1 LDFCVGRQRVMV
13 MVIRSF
19 SVVRD
24 SRLYMQSKRYMSS
37 TDEKDD
43 EAKAK
48 SFGAYL
54 RGLREQRRKV
64 NRRYSVRQ
72 TAERIG
78 VEPTHLSKIE
88 RGEIYPP
95 TEDMMRRLAADLG
108 EDADLLL
115 ARAGLVAS
123 DVLEVIA
130 KRPTLFAEII
140 RGLGDVS
147 DQELSA
153 LVHKVRNGVW

>member
-1 LDFCVGRQRVMV
+1 MPDL
-13 MVIRSF
+13 SF
-19 SVVRD
+19 
-24 SRLYMQSKRYMSS
+24 L
-37 TDEKDD
+37 TDDARALEALLRILPMF
-43 EAKAK
+43 AKALVILVAG
-48 SFGAYL
+48 FMLARL
-54 RGLREQRRKV
+54 LARLA
-64 NRRYSVRQ
+64 RQ

-88 RGEIYPP
+88 RGGIYPP
-95 TEDMMRRLAADLG
+95 TEDTVRRLAADLG

-123 DVLEVIA
+123 DILEVIA

>member
-1 LDFCVGRQRVMV
+1 

-24 SRLYMQSKRYMSS
+24 SRLCMQSRRYVSS
-37 TDEKDD
+37 ADEKDD

-48 SFGAYL
+48 SFGAHL
-54 RGLREQRRKV
+54 RGLREQRLKV

-95 TEDMMRRLAADLG
+95 TEDTMRRLAADLG

-115 ARAGLVAS
+115 ARADLVAS
-123 DVLEVIA
+123 DVLEVIV
-130 KRPTLFAEII
+130 KRPMLFAEII

-147 DQELSA
+147 DQELFA
-153 LVHKVRNGVW
+153 LVHKVRNGAW

>member
-1 LDFCVGRQRVMV
+1 

-24 SRLYMQSKRYMSS
+24 SRLCMQSRRYVSS
-37 TDEKDD
+37 ADEKDD
-43 EAKAK
+43 EVKAK
-48 SFGAYL
+48 NFGAHL
-54 RGLREQRRKV
+54 RWLREQRRKV

-130 KRPTLFAEII
+130 KRPTLFAEFI

-147 DQELSA
+147 DQELSV

>member
-1 LDFCVGRQRVMV
+1 

-24 SRLYMQSKRYMSS
+24 SRLCMQSKRYVSS
-37 TDEKDD
+37 ADEKDD

-48 SFGAYL
+48 SFGAHL

-95 TEDMMRRLAADLG
+95 TEDTMRRLAADLG

-115 ARAGLVAS
+115 ARADLVAS
-123 DVLEVIA
+123 DVLEVIV
-130 KRPTLFAEII
+130 KRPMLFAEII

-147 DQELSA
+147 DQELFA
-153 LVHKVRNGVW
+153 LVHKVRNGAW

>member
-1 LDFCVGRQRVMV
+1 

-24 SRLYMQSKRYMSS
+24 SRLCMQSRRYVSS
-37 TDEKDD
+37 ADEKDD
-43 EAKAK
+43 EAAKAK
-48 SFGAYL
+48 SFGAHL
-54 RGLREQRRKV
+54 RELREQRRKV

-95 TEDMMRRLAADLG
+95 TEDTVRRLAADLG

>member
-1 LDFCVGRQRVMV
+1 MV

-24 SRLYMQSKRYMSS
+24 SRLCMQSKRYVSGA
-37 TDEKDD
+37 DEKDD

-78 VEPTHLSKIE
+78 VEPTPPQQDRAWGNLPARRKI
-88 RGEIYPP
+88 RCGGWRPIW
-95 TEDMMRRLAADLG
+95 G

-147 DQELSA
+147 RPG
-153 LVHKVRNGVW
+153 VVRLGA

>member
-1 LDFCVGRQRVMV
+1 MV

-95 TEDMMRRLAADLG
+95 TEDTMRRLAADLG

-115 ARAGLVAS
+115 ARADLVAS
-123 DVLEVIA
+123 DVLEVIV
-130 KRPTLFAEII
+130 KRPMLFAEII

-153 LVHKVRNGVW
+153 LVHKVRNGAW

>member
-1 LDFCVGRQRVMV
+1 
-13 MVIRSF
+13 
-19 SVVRD
+19 
-24 SRLYMQSKRYMSS
+24 MQSKRYVSS

-95 TEDMMRRLAADLG
+95 TEDTMRRLAADLG

-115 ARAGLVAS
+115 ARADLVAS
-123 DVLEVIA
+123 DVLEVIV
-130 KRPTLFAEII
+130 KRPMLFAEII

-153 LVHKVRNGVW
+153 LVHKVRNGAW

>member
-1 LDFCVGRQRVMV
+1 

-24 SRLYMQSKRYMSS
+24 SRLCMQSKRYMSS

-54 RGLREQRRKV
+54 RELREQRRKV

-95 TEDMMRRLAADLG
+95 TEDTMRRLAADLG
-108 EDADLLL
+108 KTRTCCWPG
-115 ARAGLVAS
+115 RAWWPATFWRSSPNGRRCLPRS
-123 DVLEVIA
+123 SEVG
-130 KRPTLFAEII
+130 R
-140 RGLGDVS
+140 VS

>member
-1 LDFCVGRQRVMV
+1 MM

-19 SVVRD
+19 SIVRGA
-24 SRLYMQSKRYMSS
+24 RLGMESKQQLSID
-37 TDEKDD
+37 DEKNG
-43 EAKAK
+43 AKAK
-48 SFGAYL
+48 DFGAHL
-54 RGLREQRRKV
+54 RWLREQRRKV

-78 VEPTHLSKIE
+78 VEPTYLSKIE
-88 RGEIYPP
+88 RGEVYPP
-95 TEDMMRRLAADLG
+95 AEYTVRRLAADLG

-115 ARAGLVAS
+115 AMAGLVAS

-130 KRPTLFAEII
+130 KRPVLFAEMI

-153 LVHKVRNGVW
+153 LVHKVRNGAW